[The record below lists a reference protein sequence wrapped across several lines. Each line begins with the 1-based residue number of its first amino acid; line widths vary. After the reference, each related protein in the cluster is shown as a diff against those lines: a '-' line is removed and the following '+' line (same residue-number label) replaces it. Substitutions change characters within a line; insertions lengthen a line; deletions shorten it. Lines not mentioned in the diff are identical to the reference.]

1 NKLIHWQNSI
11 FFRQCAALLLIAYG
25 VYTAYDAI
33 KLMVNLG

>member
-1 NKLIHWQNSI
+1 
-11 FFRQCAALLLIAYG
+11 AALLLIAYG